1 MDAGAAA
8 CAGVLVGAGAAEAAA
23 IVAAAAS
30 PADAGVML
38 AAGALALGR
47 VAGSGDRGA
56 VFRALADGWGMT
68 VLACR
73 LGMLR
78 ASWSGRGRAL
88 RSILPLGS
96 SVKVGSQTKC
106 CGTM

>member
-1 MDAGAAA
+1 MGAEAAA

-23 IVAAAAS
+23 IVEAAAS
-30 PADAGVML
+30 PAVAGGVL

-47 VAGSGDRGA
+47 AAGSGERDA
-56 VFRALADGWGMT
+56 AFRALADGWGMT